1 MAAVSPTPAIVPVR
15 RSVRIFR
22 AVVRWVRRLAGRLPG
37 EFTIAKLDAYNRFQE
52 QATVAQFATAL
63 LLTPVPCLI
72 SNLLIECIPLAD
84 PATGFKYSLHFQIR
98 HLVAGMMVAI
108 MPVFVKFDC
117 IPDLP
122 VRSWKFALGYG
133 LALGSAGIGF
143 NAVISVLGGVFPVP
157 FAQFTPSLPL
167 PIIGG
172 TLNHLFLQTTDT
184 KGRAEKI
191 DQWASIDAVP
201 IFVYPLFTAV
211 FMTLKPS
218 QQLWFS
224 LLLPVVKQLLRE
236 MIWFVFRDDLDLVG
250 STTCTIGHFYHV
262 LFTAMCLQNAKSL
275 ETLTAI
281 ASVNTLQML
290 LNCREII
297 KDADA
302 LDRSRQQFAEFTVI
316 AKADIVSAA
325 LKFAEDTH
333 VARRLH
339 WKKPSRI
346 FSKYRGYQGA
356 DFVDR
361 YQALLAS
368 NETASIPHEHG
379 SQHSSQQNNKRRS
392 LLSAKSLPKPIQ
404 PGFTKVAPFSDSLLT
419 NTSTESRSGLSS
431 SAPVPVDATLPS
443 IQPRT
448 DLSYQKEVFVH
459 HVTSALN
466 QTEIILLRSYIT
478 INALVFY
485 GIYLLVV
492 FQLPNRKFFATMT
505 TMTTVTA
512 VASMIR
518 HLLLLGSL
526 ELIFLALYLML
537 ISCRLG
543 VSGVRQLAFVLW
555 SQRIL
560 LQSKFL
566 TLTLMIL
573 GFPLEHYGN
582 GIIFRLR
589 SG

>member
-346 FSKYRGYQGA
+346 FSKYRGYQG
-356 DFVDR
+356 
-361 YQALLAS
+361 
-368 NETASIPHEHG
+368 
-379 SQHSSQQNNKRRS
+379 
-392 LLSAKSLPKPIQ
+392 
-404 PGFTKVAPFSDSLLT
+404 
-419 NTSTESRSGLSS
+419 
-431 SAPVPVDATLPS
+431 
-443 IQPRT
+443 
-448 DLSYQKEVFVH
+448 
-459 HVTSALN
+459 
-466 QTEIILLRSYIT
+466 
-478 INALVFY
+478 
-485 GIYLLVV
+485 IYLLVV

>member
-356 DFVDR
+356 DFVD
-361 YQALLAS
+361 
-368 NETASIPHEHG
+368 
-379 SQHSSQQNNKRRS
+379 
-392 LLSAKSLPKPIQ
+392 
-404 PGFTKVAPFSDSLLT
+404 SLLT

>member
-346 FSKYRGYQGA
+346 FSKYRGYQ
-356 DFVDR
+356 
-361 YQALLAS
+361 
-368 NETASIPHEHG
+368 
-379 SQHSSQQNNKRRS
+379 
-392 LLSAKSLPKPIQ
+392 
-404 PGFTKVAPFSDSLLT
+404 
-419 NTSTESRSGLSS
+419 
-431 SAPVPVDATLPS
+431 
-443 IQPRT
+443 
-448 DLSYQKEVFVH
+448 
-459 HVTSALN
+459 ALN

>member
-361 YQALLAS
+361 
-368 NETASIPHEHG
+368 
-379 SQHSSQQNNKRRS
+379 
-392 LLSAKSLPKPIQ
+392 
-404 PGFTKVAPFSDSLLT
+404 
-419 NTSTESRSGLSS
+419 
-431 SAPVPVDATLPS
+431 
-443 IQPRT
+443 T